1 MTQGRGVTASR
12 WTADVEGAAR
22 ALHDTWRVICA
33 SSPGGAFE
41 ERGGVVRA
49 STGLPAPPFNGV
61 WSTTPDVA
69 ASEVVDA
76 VDEFASGDLPWN
88 VQLRPGYPAELDEAL
103 AEQGLVVTVEIPLMV
118 LPDPS
123 TLADSV
129 TSSPARFRQVE
140 TFADLDSLLSLLERG
155 FGMPPEMARRMF
167 PIRLMFLAAT
177 WLAVTDD
184 GRDVSTALGFVHD
197 GWCGIFN
204 VATPEE
210 HRGLGF
216 GGAVT
221 AHAVQAARSAGARG
235 AYLQSSPMG
244 LPVYERLGFVTVERW
259 RQWMPSQYAT

>member
-1 MTQGRGVTASR
+1 MTRGVTASR

-22 ALHDTWRVICA
+22 ALLDTWGVICA
-33 SSPGGAFE
+33 SSPGGALE

-49 STGLPAPPFNGV
+49 STGLPVPPFNGV

-69 ASEVVDA
+69 ASDVVDA
-76 VDEFASGDLPWN
+76 VHEFSLGDLPWN
-88 VQLRPGYPAELDEAL
+88 VQLRPGYPAELDDAL
-103 AEQGLVVTVEIPLMV
+103 AEQGLVVTAEIPLMV

-123 TLADSV
+123 RLADRV
-129 TSSPARFRQVE
+129 ASSPARFRQVE

-155 FGMPPEMARRMF
+155 FGMPSEIARGML
-167 PIRLMFLAAT
+167 PVRLMFLAAT
-177 WLAVTDD
+177 WLAATDD
-184 GRDVSTALGFVHD
+184 GGDVSTGLGFVRD

-210 HRGLGF
+210 HRGRGF

-221 AHAVQAARSAGARG
+221 AHAVEAARAAGARG

-259 RQWMPSQYAT
+259 RQWMPSRYVT